1 MKTLL
6 ILRHAKSSLKAPGI
20 PDHERSLDELAKQD
34 ALHMGNLLK
43 EKGLI
48 PDFIL
53 SSTALRARVTTEFVV
68 EGCQY
73 KGDIILE
80 QSLYQAKSKDYIRI
94 IEGLSDK
101 YPRVLLVGH
110 NPAVE
115 EVIEILTGSSDVT
128 MPACALAHLNLPIE
142 KWSDFKSGN
151 EEENTTTTSRA
162 ELIKVSRP
170 EDYLRE

>member
-6 ILRHAKSSLKAPGI
+6 ILRHAKSSLKDPSI
-20 PDHERSLDELAKQD
+20 PDHDRPLDELAKQD

-53 SSTALRARVTTEFVV
+53 SSTALRARATTELVV

-94 IEGLSDK
+94 IGGLSDK
-101 YPRVLLVGH
+101 YLRVLFVGH

-115 EVIEILTGSSDVT
+115 EAIEILTGSSDVT
-128 MPACALAHLNLPIE
+128 MSACALAHLNLPIE

-151 EEENTTTTSRA
+151 KQENTSSGA
-162 ELIKVSRP
+162 ELIKVWRP
-170 EDYLRE
+170 EDYLGK